1 MLKKILSIFLV
12 LLFYRVVVYRL
23 YKHPAVILTA
33 HPLQKVFPPQ
43 NG

>member
-1 MLKKILSIFLV
+1 MLKKILSIFPRSS
-12 LLFYRVVVYRL
+12 FFTVVVYRL
-23 YKHPAVILTA
+23 YKHPAVMLTA